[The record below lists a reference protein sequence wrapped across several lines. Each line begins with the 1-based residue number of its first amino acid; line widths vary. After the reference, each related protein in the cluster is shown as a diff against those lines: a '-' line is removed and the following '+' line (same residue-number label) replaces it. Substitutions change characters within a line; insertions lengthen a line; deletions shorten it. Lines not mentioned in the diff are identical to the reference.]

1 MMEKLAGSTIHRE
14 SIRLSR
20 AQYAIGKEESEDS
33 QCDRQFILPVRG
45 EPVQVFSQIEV
56 MLEDN

>member
-1 MMEKLAGSTIHRE
+1 MEKLAGSTIHRE

-33 QCDRQFILPVRG
+33 
-45 EPVQVFSQIEV
+45 
-56 MLEDN
+56 